1 MASFLEIQHLSMEYI
16 RKHFRSN
23 LKTFEIFYFVLFVLK
38 RNRNCYLSSTLLHTH
53 TKVVNIKVEYEKVHN
68 YENERIEERIYVFM
82 LCLGVYFLNV
92 LFSVYVCVCVFEYMY
107 WSNIMLSWTG
117 PKLYQVSSYVRLT
130 YLNCLNS

>member
-23 LKTFEIFYFVLFVLK
+23 LKTLEICYFIYFFEKKSEL
-38 RNRNCYLSSTLLHTH
+38 LSIIDSTTHTH

>member
-1 MASFLEIQHLSMEYI
+1 MEYI

-23 LKTFEIFYFVLFVLK
+23 LKTLEIFYFFEK
-38 RNRNCYLSSTLLHTH
+38 KSEFLSIIDSTTHTH

-92 LFSVYVCVCVFEYMY
+92 LFSVCV
-107 WSNIMLSWTG
+107 
-117 PKLYQVSSYVRLT
+117 
-130 YLNCLNS
+130 YLNICIGLTLCYLERDRNCIKSLHM

>member
-1 MASFLEIQHLSMEYI
+1 MLFCFICFEKKSEFLSIIE
-16 RKHFRSN
+16 
-23 LKTFEIFYFVLFVLK
+23 
-38 RNRNCYLSSTLLHTH
+38 STTHTH

-107 WSNIMLSWTG
+107 WANIMLS
-117 PKLYQVSSYVRLT
+117 
-130 YLNCLNS
+130 